1 MTQTKALDAL
11 RAINQALVDGE
22 ARIKKQQEIIADH
35 HLLSRDRTQ
44 AKAVLDVF
52 LLAQAERERYRNRLV
67 AQLTQDELRTLE

>member
-1 MTQTKALDAL
+1 MVQTKALDAL
-11 RAINQALVDGE
+11 RAINQAPDGE

-67 AQLTQDELRTLE
+67 PQLTHDELRKVE

>member
-1 MTQTKALDAL
+1 MVQTKALDAL
-11 RAINQALVDGE
+11 RAINQAPDGE

-52 LLAQAERERYRNRLV
+52 LLAQAERERYRDRLV
-67 AQLTQDELRTLE
+67 AQLTHDELRKLE